1 MTLMPQ
7 TSKDSC
13 VCVCV
18 CVFFRWKGKKLETIN
33 FIELFNETLQGNNDK
48 YRVSGNVPY
57 SLAYIMTFSFHPT
70 KSGDATA
77 VRCVSFG

>member
-1 MTLMPQ
+1 M
-7 TSKDSC
+7 
-13 VCVCV
+13 
-18 CVFFRWKGKKLETIN
+18 ETIN